1 MAKEL
6 ERAGIPTALVSSL
19 VSIALSVGAN
29 RIVAGLG
36 IPHPLGDPRLSPAEQ
51 KKIRRAIVEKA
62 LRALTTH
69 LTEQRNF

>member
-36 IPHPLGDPRLSPAEQ
+36 IPHPLGDPRRSPGEQ
-51 KKIRRAIVEKA
+51 KKMRRALIEKA
-62 LRALTTH
+62 LRALTTP
-69 LTEQRNF
+69 LIEQRIF